1 MIYVLKIDKDLLN
14 KYFSKLKLNVGYLRY
29 KNMNLSISEEKN
41 CNLEKEILLDIN
53 TSKRDIIIEVYYINK
68 NYIYYI
74 VYSETK
80 DILCLLEEIDYEAI
94 KDNIYDYKFITID
107 DFSVVNH

>member
-53 TSKRDIIIEVYYINK
+53 TSKRDFIIDTDYINK

-74 VYSETK
+74 VYSEKK
-80 DILCLLEEIDYEAI
+80 DTLCLLENIDYEVI
-94 KDNIYDYKFITID
+94 KDNIFNYEFINID